1 MSASKVN
8 RNAGAPT
15 RSQVKA
21 LSQNTKASNDQMYMI
36 NNYDESVGNNFPIR
50 PFESDPMDTRVNI
63 INELTYGGAINQAR
77 PMPYTEAEI
86 AYFERKAEQ
95 ERFAAFDSW
104 VSTRFDL
111 TDIAQVSMLKS
122 IYPQY
127 FERRDALIDEQAD
140 LAKDVAKMRNRGF
153 SSLSDLMTEWQIE
166 TGALTLPAGPLW
178 NPNQWLTNQMADP
191 STVAKIGDSNN
202 SMAQYTRNVYQH
214 GLFNPLK
221 PLAVLQG
228 AFAPNP
234 NNPADIRGLPGTN
247 WTGPVN
253 ANVPSNNSW
262 FKQYAL
268 PGGPGSDRTY
278 AAGTRERNTLIG
290 QNADPYRANRA
301 PADQNL
307 LYTPNFLNANDA
319 RRAEVAN
326 AGRNPAPRSWY
337 NQAPAPV
344 VPAPQGN
351 PNPIA
356 NN

>member
-8 RNAGAPT
+8 RNAGAPS
-15 RSQVKA
+15 RSQVKS

-36 NNYDESVGNNFPIR
+36 NNYDANVGNNFPIR
-50 PFESDPMDTRVNI
+50 LFEADPMDTRVNI
-63 INELTYGGAINQAR
+63 INELTYGGAINNAR

-104 VSTRFDL
+104 ISTRFDL
-111 TDIAQVSMLKS
+111 TDIAQVAMLKS

-178 NPNQWLTNQMADP
+178 DPNKWLTNQMTDP
-191 STVAKIGDSNN
+191 STVAKIGVSDN
-202 SMAQYTRNVYQH
+202 MAQYTQNVYQH

-221 PLAVLQG
+221 PLAILQG

-253 ANVPSNNSW
+253 ARVPSNNSW

-278 AAGTRERNTLIG
+278 AAGTYDRNTSIG

-301 PADQNL
+301 PAVQNE
-307 LYTPNFLNANDA
+307 LYTQNFINNNAV
-319 RRAEVAN
+319 RRAEVVNSGVNQRAK
-326 AGRNPAPRSWY
+326 SWY
-337 NQAPAPV
+337 GQEPLVVAPV
-344 VPAPQGN
+344 APGPQAN
-351 PNPIA
+351 PDII
-356 NN
+356 